1 MIKPITKPII
11 LKYEDRMI
19 KMPPEIEDNIK
30 KFWSEAKEE
39 NPNLFN
45 GENHSVESVVEK
57 EDCIEMKVAKT
68 NYATYLY
75 NERIGIPDKN
85 FRIIHIWSGIL
96 LETKDDYF
104 VIGEMCDTTSIP
116 KCLQIPGGGISDE
129 DISDGELDINF
140 NLKRELEEELYLNL
154 DNIQYEM
161 KYLECPTEKRSVYG
175 FIAIGKLDMTKEELN
190 THFENYKNYLKENDL
205 ELEFSRLIF
214 LNKSTAAQELDKLD
228 NPKREYLRD
237 LIEICLESN

>member
-45 GENHSVESVVEK
+45 GENHSVESVDEK
-57 EDCIEMKVAKT
+57 EDYIEMKVAKT

-116 KCLQIPGGGISDE
+116 KCLQISGGGTSDE
-129 DISDGELDINF
+129 DIKDGNLDINF
-140 NLKRELEEELYLNL
+140 NLKRELKEELNLNL
-154 DNIQYEM
+154 DDIQYEM

-175 FIAIGKLDMTKEELN
+175 FIAIGKLDMTNVELN
-190 THFENYKNYLKENDL
+190 THFENYKKYLKENHL

-214 LNKSTAAQELDKLD
+214 LNKNAAIDELDKLD

>member
-1 MIKPITKPII
+1 MSA
-11 LKYEDRMI
+11 
-19 KMPPEIEDNIK
+19 EIEENIK
-30 KFWSEAKEE
+30 KFWNEAIIE

-45 GENHSVESVVEK
+45 GENHSVESVDEK
-57 EDCIEMKVAKT
+57 EEYIEMKVAKT

-96 LETKDDYF
+96 LETTDDYF

-116 KCLQIPGGGISDE
+116 KCLQIPGGGTSDE
-129 DISDGELDINF
+129 DISDGELDIIF
-140 NLKRELEEELYLNL
+140 NLKRELKEELNLNL
-154 DNIQYEM
+154 DHIQYEM

-175 FIAIGKLDMTKEELN
+175 FIATGKLDMSKEELN
-190 THFENYKNYLKENDL
+190 IYFENYKKYLKENDL

-214 LNKSTAAQELDKLD
+214 LNKSKAIQELDKLD

-237 LIEICLESN
+237 LIEISMQK